1 MIRRQSCATTDQ
13 YSIQQHFKPFVW
25 ILCISV
31 LTKNRSLNGRLMMNM
46 SNKPQMSFNV
56 IIVFVITHAHT
67 CQYRPDG
74 SMAAVTDVAH
84 HWCRGH
90 FFAQVVM
97 GVHCQPEI
105 PINKSYK
112 GQRLSPGSHLQLLKM
127 KGDEGQERKSH
138 TKYKYTNTA
147 AQIKCISSWYSG
159 TLSWPSSCCPVCR
172 WWQLSFL
179 WLRRG
184 WSHGS
189 RRTPP
194 ILHSPL
200 FSCRF
205 ASSHQPCSSL
215 TWACP

>member
-1 MIRRQSCATTDQ
+1 MR
-13 YSIQQHFKPFVW
+13 
-25 ILCISV
+25 
-31 LTKNRSLNGRLMMNM
+31 NM
-46 SNKPQMSFNV
+46 SNKPQMSLN
-56 IIVFVITHAHT
+56 IISAHT
-67 CQYRPDG
+67 RRYRPDG

-112 GQRLSPGSHLQLLKM
+112 GQRLGPGSHLQLLKR
-127 KGDEGQERKSH
+127 KGWRTREKESSKTQVHQHCCSNKGHFQLVKQGFERF
-138 TKYKYTNTA
+138 
-147 AQIKCISSWYSG
+147 YSG
-159 TLSWPSSCCPVCR
+159 TLSSPSSCCPVCR

-189 RRTPP
+189 HRTPP

-200 FSCRF
+200 FFCHF
-205 ASSHQPCSSL
+205 AASHQPCSSL